1 MVEIFYSLNVYLIT
15 LHLTPG
21 LPLALMEGQVFL
33 DVTFISYYCT
43 DPFKM
48 KRQKESHF
56 LSPTFEVFMLS
67 RHIQNSLR
75 SSFVIIEIHSQL
87 CEAIGISRYDIYL
100 FQMLNESDHTLFLM
114 PYSVFNNDS
123 QVYFRLLAASQFH
136 EGDKLPLFA
145 DSITMVIKLVGTVTI
160 F

>member
-15 LHLTPG
+15 LHLTPC

-67 RHIQNSLR
+67 RHI
-75 SSFVIIEIHSQL
+75 
-87 CEAIGISRYDIYL
+87 
-100 FQMLNESDHTLFLM
+100 
-114 PYSVFNNDS
+114 
-123 QVYFRLLAASQFH
+123 
-136 EGDKLPLFA
+136 
-145 DSITMVIKLVGTVTI
+145 
-160 F
+160 